1 MEMID
6 LLNVLMPTFVVI
18 FIGFLFG
25 KIAKLNVS
33 AMVQVSFY
41 IGLPALTFV
50 SMTSTKIVLLDA
62 TKIWAAALIIMFG
75 CWIVAWVVFKMIGQ
89 KHSGLYI
96 PIALMNT
103 RVIPFAIIYLTYGS
117 EGLYA
122 ATLFYIPNIL
132 LLCSLGVY
140 VASGKHWK
148 DSIREVFRVPAIYAT
163 LVGLLFNLLNIA
175 VPELVAKPLNF
186 IGVMVIPLS
195 LLVLGRNLSVVKLT
209 SLPTT
214 FLASFIRIGV
224 GLLLGFLTV
233 SLFNLTGILRS
244 VVILDSAMP
253 AAVMSVTLAT
263 KYNNEAEQ
271 VSSVVFVTTISSL
284 VVIPFLLHI
293 LS

>member
-1 MEMID
+1 MIN

-18 FIGFLFG
+18 LIGYLFG
-25 KIAKLNVS
+25 KIAKINMS
-33 AMVQVSFY
+33 AMVEVSFY
-41 IGLPALTFV
+41 VGLPALTFV
-50 SMTSTKIVLLDA
+50 SMTNTKIVLLDA
-62 TKIWAAALIIMFG
+62 TKIWASALIIMFG
-75 CWIVAWVVFKMIGQ
+75 CWIVAWLVFKIIGQ

-103 RVIPFAIIYLTYGS
+103 RVIPFAIIYLTYGP

-140 VASGKHWK
+140 IASGKHWK
-148 DSIREVFRVPAIYAT
+148 ESIKEVFRVPTIYAA
-163 LVGLLFNLLNIA
+163 VGGLMFNFLNIA

-186 IGVMVIPLS
+186 IGMMVIPLG

-214 FLASFIRIGV
+214 FLASFIRVGV
-224 GLLLGFLTV
+224 GLLFGFLAV
-233 SLFNLTGILRS
+233 NLFNLTGILKS

-271 VSSVVFVTTISSL
+271 VSSVVFITTISSL
-284 VVIPFLLHI
+284 VVIPFLLHM

>member
-1 MEMID
+1 MD

-18 FIGFLFG
+18 LVGYLFG
-25 KIAKLNVS
+25 KIAKLNMS
-33 AMVQVSFY
+33 ALVEVSFY

-50 SMTSTKIVLLDA
+50 SMTNTKIILIDA
-62 TKIWAAALIIMFG
+62 TKIWAAALIIMLG
-75 CWIVAWVVFKMIGQ
+75 CWIIAWVIFKIIRQ

-122 ATLFYIPNIL
+122 GTLFYIPNIL
-132 LLCSLGVY
+132 LLCTLGVY

-148 DSIREVFRVPAIYAT
+148 DSIKEVFRVPAIYAT
-163 LVGLLFNLLNIA
+163 LIGLLFNLLDIP
-175 VPELVAKPLNF
+175 VPKLVLEPLSF
-186 IGVMVIPLS
+186 IGTMVIPLS

-214 FLASFIRIGV
+214 LLSSFIRVGV

-233 SLFNLTGILRS
+233 NLFNLSGILRS

-263 KYNNEAEQ
+263 KYNNEEDL
-271 VSSVVFVTTISSL
+271 VSSVVFFTTISSL
-284 VVIPFLLHI
+284 VVTPFLLHI
-293 LS
+293 LA